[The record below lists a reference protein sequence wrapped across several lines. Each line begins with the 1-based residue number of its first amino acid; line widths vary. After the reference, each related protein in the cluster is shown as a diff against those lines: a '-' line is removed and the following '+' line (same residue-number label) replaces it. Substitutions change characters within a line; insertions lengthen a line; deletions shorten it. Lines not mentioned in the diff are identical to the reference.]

1 MAKYILEMFGVSLG
15 LTLLIELPIGFA
27 MGMREKKHI
36 LLMSLINVL
45 TKPAAVLLCWLGVP
59 QIPVEIGVFLVE
71 TGVFYWFSRGESW
84 NIKHPVLLA
93 LVANLVS
100 WGSGILIQLG
110 GRI

>member
-1 MAKYILEMFGVSLG
+1 MKQILFVYGLSFL
-15 LTLLIELPIGFA
+15 LTLVLEFPVCYLL
-27 MGMREKKHI
+27 GMRSRKQLELVFLVN
-36 LLMSLINVL
+36 LLTN
-45 TKPAAVLLCWLGVP
+45 PAAVLLCWLGVA

-71 TGVFYWFSRGESW
+71 AGVYYWFSRDESW

-100 WGSGILIQLG
+100 WGSGILIQMG

>member
-1 MAKYILEMFGVSLG
+1 MAKYILEMFGISLG

-36 LLMSLINVL
+36 LLMILVNVL
-45 TKPAAVLLCWLGVP
+45 TNPAAVLLCWLGVP

-71 TGVFYWFSRGESW
+71 ASVYYWFSRDESW

-93 LVANLVS
+93 LLANLIS
-100 WGSGILIQLG
+100 WTSGILIQLG

>member
-1 MAKYILEMFGVSLG
+1 MAKYILEMFGISLG
-15 LTLLIELPIGFA
+15 LTLLIELPVGFA
-27 MGMREKKHI
+27 MGMRGKKHI
-36 LLMSLINVL
+36 LLMILVNIL
-45 TKPAAVLLCWLGVP
+45 TNPAAVLLCWLGVA

-71 TGVFYWFSRGESW
+71 AGVYYWFSRDESW

-100 WGSGILIQLG
+100 WGSGILIQMG

>member
-1 MAKYILEMFGVSLG
+1 MSRYILEMFGISLG

-27 MGMREKKHI
+27 MGMRGKKHI
-36 LLMSLINVL
+36 LLMILINVL
-45 TKPAAVLLCWLGVP
+45 TNPAAVLLCWLGVP

-71 TGVFYWFSRGESW
+71 AGVYYWFSRDENW

>member
-1 MAKYILEMFGVSLG
+1 MFGISLG

-27 MGMREKKHI
+27 MGMCEKKHI
-36 LLMSLINVL
+36 LLMILINVL
-45 TKPAAVLLCWLGVP
+45 TNPAAVLLCWLGVP

-71 TGVFYWFSRGESW
+71 ASVYYWFSRDESW

-93 LVANLVS
+93 LLANLIS
-100 WGSGILIQLG
+100 WTSGILIQLG